1 MTSSRCKP
9 QHKLELFCLSYPF
22 CEMGTIHILK
32 AFVGGFTQCSAV
44 NGKCLTEFLEHR
56 VDSVMLTLLVAMA
69 MDKCCQPILANW
81 KPIRNLFTWS
91 ETMLTSPSVEHP
103 EEESV
108 AIRI

>member
-1 MTSSRCKP
+1 M
-9 QHKLELFCLSYPF
+9 
-22 CEMGTIHILK
+22 

-44 NGKCLTEFLEHR
+44 NGKCLTEFLEQR

-69 MDKCCQPILANW
+69 MDKCCQTILANW

-91 ETMLTSPSVEHP
+91 ETVLTSASVEHP

-108 AIRI
+108 AIHVQFILTSKYLIHAEKYLQQSSFPAIAS